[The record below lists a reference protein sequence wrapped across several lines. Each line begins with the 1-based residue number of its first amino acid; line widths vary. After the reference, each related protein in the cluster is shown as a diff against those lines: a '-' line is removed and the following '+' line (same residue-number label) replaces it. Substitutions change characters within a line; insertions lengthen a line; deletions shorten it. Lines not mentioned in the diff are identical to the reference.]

1 MERQPDFNKY
11 IGIPYKPAGR
21 DVTGTDCYG
30 LVRLVQKEQFGIELP
45 SFDTEYDG
53 NDEARLEELIK
64 QYKEGWEQIDKPEAG
79 SVVLFSVLGYESHIG
94 IAVDSES
101 FLHVRENM
109 DSVIEPFSTSRWNKR
124 IVGHFKYSEKAAAN
138 LTAIP
143 HPLKTETYTIPV
155 PVGTTV
161 AKLVESINKEYNVE
175 PELKSRIYVAING
188 VPVKQE
194 DWETKVIGK
203 DDVITYRTLPGK
215 GVVRTLAVLALAVF
229 APYVAGLAEFAY
241 MGTAAATI
249 GGATAVYGLTYAAVM
264 VGGMALVDKI
274 APIRPPAEPT
284 DPGSSERQLMV
295 NSGQN
300 QANPY
305 GAIPVVLGKVR
316 MTAQLAS
323 KNYLTF
329 ENERDSYLSM
339 LLYWGYGPL
348 EITEASYKFG
358 EVPVAN
364 FDNKTIITLDRK
376 TEPTATQLEQ
386 FDAIYGKDVDQV
398 VTNQELVCDGNPEV
412 AVTPGPWFEASTT
425 QAVDTVSVSLHFPQ
439 GLRKV
444 KAQGSDAG
452 SSYGTPVN
460 LRIERS
466 SDGTNWT
473 LVEAFNASQ
482 TVTRQVDSYGTYVDP
497 VTGQVTFTINPIT
510 YNEPLAKKDA
520 FTITKTYSRFTFS
533 LGSNAFKYIR
543 VRRETGD
550 NVEDNPDWRY
560 YHQVVLHNV
569 AFTTNTKPAI
579 DPPNCKIAK
588 TVIKIKASD
597 QLNGSVEGFNAIV
610 QTIAPVWNGTDW
622 NTQAP
627 TSNPASLMIYVLTH
641 PANPRRKTLNNIDL
655 TNLANFYNYCQTKGF
670 EYNAVLGS
678 QRSLLDVLRDICA
691 AGRGS
696 PALKDGKWSVTIDE
710 PKAQIVQMFTPHNSW
725 GFEGVK
731 NLPDIPHGLRVRYY
745 DQDQSY
751 QEAEIIVYNTGYSE
765 ANASL
770 FESITLPGVTKKSS
784 VIDHARWHMA
794 QAKLRPEVYSF
805 NADIEYIVANRGDR
819 VKVMHDVPMW
829 GLGSGRVKNRI
840 SSTVLELDEPVPMEA
855 GKNYMLRIRS
865 KTGAMITRNL
875 VAATA
880 DGYYDEVTLTVSTT
894 QAEADALDL
903 FMFGENQQEGQD
915 LLIISVE
922 PTSSKSARITC
933 VDYGV
938 TDTYNIFTDYLTLTE
953 NVVFESQITLPG
965 SIQINA
971 FGDKKP
977 TITNF
982 LSDESVMD
990 IVSKGV
996 FRYNINVAYVNA
1008 FNLPANTTAVQAE
1021 YDLSTATDNTATK
1034 TVQVE
1039 YVKGSLNIP
1048 DVIEGETYKIR
1059 LRYISNDGRTS
1070 QWTAYQNHTVVGKRS
1085 QPAGVTGFVA
1095 NAEYATGQ
1103 LKLSWQPNQEPD
1115 IKGYEVRSNTNFG
1128 TNAGLVFSGE
1138 VTECFAA
1145 ASAAPGQAI
1154 TYYICA
1160 YDYFGNYSRTVTE
1173 VAWTYPAIQNVGG
1186 VTATFEDTALTAATV
1201 TLDWLQPGTTFAVDY
1216 YEVQYD
1222 AVVKQVKAS
1231 VITLPANWLG
1241 NRSFSIKVVDING
1254 NISTGAV
1261 TNVTKLPPD
1270 SPSNYR
1276 SQVID
1281 NTVMLFWKLPDKT
1294 TLPIDHTLL
1303 KKGATWNTAA
1313 VIGQKSGEFT
1323 TVDELESG
1331 NFTYW
1336 IAVVDTDG
1344 NASNPISLTTQVA
1357 EPPDFEFFGEFS
1369 ANFNTGTKFNAV
1381 LENGTVVMPVKTT
1394 ETWEQHFTTNSWTTP
1409 QNQISAGYPIYVQP
1423 ANTTGY
1429 YEEVFDYGTILAS
1442 SKITLNYTGTSF
1454 GNVDLVA
1461 SIAISSDGVNY
1472 TTYAGV
1478 VNIFAT
1484 NFRYVKVRITANS
1497 NPNTELYR
1505 LESIEVRLDAKKKND
1520 SLTVTALA
1528 SDSLGTIVNF
1538 TKEFIDVQSLIATP
1552 RGTTALTAVVDFQD
1566 AVLSATYS
1574 ISSNSCTVNYNGHG
1588 FVAGQ
1593 KIRLAFSS
1601 GTGVNGIYSIVSATT
1616 NSFTVAMTAANSSG
1630 ACLVYPESCRVYVYN
1645 TSGTRVTAD
1654 VSVAITG
1661 Y

>member
-21 DVTGTDCYG
+21 DVTGIDCWG

-175 PELKSRIYVAING
+175 PELKSSIYVAING
-188 VPVKQE
+188 IPIKQE

-215 GVVRTLAVLALAVF
+215 GVVRTLAVLALAVV
-229 APYVAGLAEFAY
+229 APYLATQALGAAAGAIGAAGGTIGAGLGAAIY
-241 MGTAAATI
+241 YGTQ
-249 GGATAVYGLTYAAVM
+249 AAVFI
-264 VGGMALVDKI
+264 GGMALIDKI

-295 NSGQN
+295 NGGQN

-412 AVTPGPWFEASTT
+412 ISRTLTPTVSVDDFGNTYAGFSFTRDLVVAGQTFVATFNTATPAVNWILTNSSRVSIQSTTYPTSNQVKVEGTVIEPGSGIFEARLRLTHIDGVSTVTAQAVTRGVEPGSWFEASTA

-439 GLRKV
+439 GLRRIV
-444 KAQGSDAG
+444 AQGDGAG
-452 SSYGTPVN
+452 NSEGVSVQFSVQ
-460 LRIERS
+460 RS
-466 SDGTNWT
+466 SDGVTWT
-473 LVEAFNASQ
+473 AL
-482 TVTRQVDSYGTYVDP
+482 DSFSISG
-497 VTGQVTFTINPIT
+497 I
-510 YNEPLAKKDA
+510 KKDA
-520 FTITKTYSRFTFS
+520 FTTVKTYSRFNISADTDALKF
-533 LGSNAFKYIR
+533 IR

-550 NVEDNPDWRY
+550 NIEDNPNYKY
-560 YHQVVLHNV
+560 YSQAVLHNV
-569 AFTTNTKPAI
+569 AFTTNSKPAI

-655 TNLANFYNYCQTKGF
+655 ANLGHFYNYCQTKGF

-805 NADIEYIVANRGDR
+805 NADIEYIVSNRGDR
-819 VKVMHDVPMW
+819 VKKMHGVPMW
-829 GLGSGRVKNRI
+829 GLGSGRIKNRI

-880 DGYYDEVTLTVSTT
+880 DGYYDEVTLTASTT

-953 NVVFESQITLPG
+953 NIVFESQITLPG

-971 FGDKKP
+971 FGEKKP
-977 TITNF
+977 TIT
-982 LSDESVMD
+982 LMRSDETVMQRSTTGSLQSV
-990 IVSKGV
+990 
-996 FRYNINVAYVNA
+996 INVSYLNA
-1008 FNLPANTTAVQAE
+1008 FNLPPNTVQVHAE
-1021 YDLSTATDNTATK
+1021 YDISAATDNTNVR
-1034 TVQVE
+1034 TVVVD
-1039 YVKGSLNIP
+1039 YIKGSIVLP
-1048 DVIEGETYKIR
+1048 DVVDGEEYKVR
-1059 LRYISNDGRTS
+1059 LRYVSNDGRVGL
-1070 QWTAYQNHTVVGKRS
+1070 WTAYTNHVVVGKTTPP
-1085 QPAGVTGFVA
+1085 PAFDYVDVETTDDGTRQYYFGYFEG
-1095 NAEYATGQ
+1095 NKPIDWKGAEIRYSAD
-1103 LKLSWQPNQEPD
+1103 LNE
-1115 IKGYEVRSNTNFG
+1115 TNFNKMIPLQNTTTFYTG
-1128 TNAGLVFSGE
+1128 SPVELSIPQEGVWRFAFRAIDTSDLVSAPSFIDVSLGKQRGE
-1138 VTECFAA
+1138 AVIGYFDDQTDNW
-1145 ASAAPGQAI
+1145 PGQKTNLILESTTNLPQYLVGAED
-1154 TYYICA
+1154 CA
-1160 YDYFGNYSRTVTE
+1160 
-1173 VAWTYPAIQNVGG
+1173 
-1186 VTATFEDTALTAATV
+1186 
-1201 TLDWLQPGTTFAVDY
+1201 FAVDDWTTPLDFDSWESFDNNTSNCY
-1216 YEVQYD
+1216 KWGGLSTWDTWMGTRWLGAYPAT
-1222 AVVKQVKAS
+1222 AVYVSPIRDLGRLSTGEFRYRVSSDGQTLLEIQTSVDGLSWSDWFVPSSLTTTRYLRVRVTLTADTSEPLVALFALSYNLSLRLSQEDVKDLDISTLTGANRIGVGD
-1231 VITLPANWLG
+1231 VRVPLPAPYAYIQKIIAN
-1241 NRSFSIKVVDING
+1241 
-1254 NISTGAV
+1254 
-1261 TNVTKLPPD
+1261 
-1270 SPSNYR
+1270 
-1276 SQVID
+1276 VID
-1281 NTVMLFWKLPDKT
+1281 NSTGSWSIQIIDKDLSGWRFQFKLNGILTDP
-1294 TLPIDHTLL
+1294 
-1303 KKGATWNTAA
+1303 N
-1313 VIGQKSGEFT
+1313 S
-1323 TVDELESG
+1323 VDFYIE
-1331 NFTYW
+1331 
-1336 IAVVDTDG
+1336 
-1344 NASNPISLTTQVA
+1344 
-1357 EPPDFEFFGEFS
+1357 
-1369 ANFNTGTKFNAV
+1369 GTK
-1381 LENGTVVMPVKTT
+1381 L
-1394 ETWEQHFTTNSWTTP
+1394 
-1409 QNQISAGYPIYVQP
+1409 
-1423 ANTTGY
+1423 
-1429 YEEVFDYGTILAS
+1429 
-1442 SKITLNYTGTSF
+1442 
-1454 GNVDLVA
+1454 
-1461 SIAISSDGVNY
+1461 
-1472 TTYAGV
+1472 
-1478 VNIFAT
+1478 
-1484 NFRYVKVRITANS
+1484 
-1497 NPNTELYR
+1497 
-1505 LESIEVRLDAKKKND
+1505 
-1520 SLTVTALA
+1520 
-1528 SDSLGTIVNF
+1528 
-1538 TKEFIDVQSLIATP
+1538 
-1552 RGTTALTAVVDFQD
+1552 
-1566 AVLSATYS
+1566 
-1574 ISSNSCTVNYNGHG
+1574 
-1588 FVAGQ
+1588 
-1593 KIRLAFSS
+1593 
-1601 GTGVNGIYSIVSATT
+1601 
-1616 NSFTVAMTAANSSG
+1616 
-1630 ACLVYPESCRVYVYN
+1630 
-1645 TSGTRVTAD
+1645 
-1654 VSVAITG
+1654 
-1661 Y
+1661 

>member
-21 DVTGTDCYG
+21 DVTGIDCYG

-215 GVVRTLAVLALAVF
+215 GVVRTLAVLALAVL
-229 APYVAGLAEFAY
+229 APHLAGLAEFAY

-264 VGGMALVDKI
+264 VGGMALIDKI

-295 NSGQN
+295 NGGQN

-348 EITEASYKFG
+348 SIDRDSYKFG
-358 EVPVAN
+358 DVSVDN
-364 FDNKTIITLDRK
+364 FSDKIIKTQDRIVEFTP
-376 TEPTATQLEQ
+376 TEIAE

-398 VTNQELVCDGNPEV
+398 VLNQELVCDGNPELGGGGAYTITGVYDSTTDQTVISRSFSRKEIIWDQPFEAIFTVTGGASTWADSCLRV
-412 AVTPGPWFEASTT
+412 ADLVRTNLSATQVRITGRLQPGGLVGGPAVVALIKAGNNVPVSGEISLTTGPTVVKTVSSYYDAETDYTKSEFAFSSTDVRYGQNFEAVFTVNSSTDWIVNASGASNVILTKPSSTTVKVTGALRPSPDTLITIQKRGSHPLPTGTATAKPISPGPWFLSTT
-425 QAVDTVSVSLHFPQ
+425 TQSVDSVGISLHFPQ
-439 GLRKV
+439 GLRRIV
-444 KAQGSDAG
+444 TQGDGAG
-452 SSYGTPVN
+452 GSEGANCIISVQ
-460 LRIERS
+460 RS
-466 SDGTNWT
+466 SDGINWT
-473 LVEAFNASQ
+473 NVDTFNAAP
-482 TVTRQVDSYGTYVDP
+482 TVDRQVTQPAGWVWNPTGGDEGNGRMELVFRTTTIQEP
-497 VTGQVTFTINPIT
+497 V
-510 YNEPLAKKDA
+510 AKKDA
-520 FTITKTYSRFTFS
+520 FTITKSYNRFTDN
-533 LGSNAFKYIR
+533 LDSNAFKYVR

-550 NVEDNPDWRY
+550 NTEDNSSYRY
-560 YHQVVLHNV
+560 YHQAILHNV

-588 TVIKIKASD
+588 TAIKIKASD

-622 NTQAP
+622 NTQAA

-770 FESITLPGVTKKSS
+770 FESITLPGVTKKSL

-840 SSTVLELDEPVPMEA
+840 SNTVLELDEPVPMEV
-855 GKNYMLRIRS
+855 GKNYMLRTRS
-865 KTGAMITRNL
+865 KTGAMITRSI
-875 VAATA
+875 VVATA
-880 DGYYDEVTLTVSTT
+880 DGYYDEITLTASTT

-965 SIQINA
+965 SIQVNA

-977 TITNF
+977 TITF
-982 LSDESVMD
+982 MRSDETVMQRSTTGSLQSV
-990 IVSKGV
+990 
-996 FRYNINVAYVNA
+996 INVSYLNA
-1008 FNLPANTTAVQAE
+1008 SNLPPNTVQVHAE
-1021 YDLSTATDNTATK
+1021 YDISAATDNTNVR
-1034 TVQVE
+1034 TVVVD
-1039 YVKGSLNIP
+1039 YIKGNIVLP
-1048 DVIEGETYKIR
+1048 DVVDGEEYKVR
-1059 LRYISNDGRTS
+1059 LRYVSNDGRVGL
-1070 QWTAYQNHTVVGKRS
+1070 WTDYTNHVVVGKTTPPPVFDYVDVETTEDGTR
-1085 QPAGVTGFVA
+1085 QYYFGYFEGNKPIDWKG
-1095 NAEYATGQ
+1095 AEIRYSAD
-1103 LKLSWQPNQEPD
+1103 LNE
-1115 IKGYEVRSNTNFG
+1115 TNFSKMIP
-1128 TNAGLVFSGE
+1128 L
-1138 VTECFAA
+1138 
-1145 ASAAPGQAI
+1145 
-1154 TYYICA
+1154 
-1160 YDYFGNYSRTVTE
+1160 
-1173 VAWTYPAIQNVGG
+1173 QN
-1186 VTATFEDTALTAATV
+1186 T
-1201 TLDWLQPGTTFAVDY
+1201 TTFYTGSPVELSIPQEGVWRFAFRSIDTSDLVSAPVFID
-1216 YEVQYD
+1216 V
-1222 AVVKQVKAS
+1222 S
-1231 VITLPANWLG
+1231 LG
-1241 NRSFSIKVVDING
+1241 KPMG
-1254 NISTGAV
+1254 E
-1261 TNVTKLPPD
+1261 
-1270 SPSNYR
+1270 
-1276 SQVID
+1276 
-1281 NTVMLFWKLPDKT
+1281 
-1294 TLPIDHTLL
+1294 
-1303 KKGATWNTAA
+1303 A
-1313 VIGQKSGEFT
+1313 VIGYFDEQTEGWPGQKTNLMLESVTNLPDYLLGAGDYVWTSPVSWDNWQSVNRWTGVYPSTATYVSPVRDIGRLVTGEFRYR
-1323 TVDELESG
+1323 L
-1331 NFTYW
+1331 
-1336 IAVVDTDG
+1336 
-1344 NASNPISLTTQVA
+1344 
-1357 EPPDFEFFGEFS
+1357 
-1369 ANFNTGTKFNAV
+1369 
-1381 LENGTVVMPVKTT
+1381 
-1394 ETWEQHFTTNSWTTP
+1394 
-1409 QNQISAGYPIYVQP
+1409 
-1423 ANTTGY
+1423 
-1429 YEEVFDYGTILAS
+1429 
-1442 SKITLNYTGTSF
+1442 
-1454 GNVDLVA
+1454 
-1461 SIAISSDGVNY
+1461 SSDGETLVEIQTSTDGVAWSAWFVPSSVF
-1472 TTYAGV
+1472 TT
-1478 VNIFAT
+1478 
-1484 NFRYVKVRITANS
+1484 RYLR
-1497 NPNTELYR
+1497 
-1505 LESIEVRLDAKKKND
+1505 
-1520 SLTVTALA
+1520 
-1528 SDSLGTIVNF
+1528 
-1538 TKEFIDVQSLIATP
+1538 
-1552 RGTTALTAVVDFQD
+1552 
-1566 AVLSATYS
+1566 
-1574 ISSNSCTVNYNGHG
+1574 
-1588 FVAGQ
+1588 
-1593 KIRLAFSS
+1593 
-1601 GTGVNGIYSIVSATT
+1601 
-1616 NSFTVAMTAANSSG
+1616 
-1630 ACLVYPESCRVYVYN
+1630 
-1645 TSGTRVTAD
+1645 TRVTLTAD
-1654 VSVAITG
+1654 DSEPIVALFAFSYSLSLRLSSEDINDLDISTLTGANRIGVGDVRVPLSSPYAYIQKIIANVVDSSAGAWSVQIIDKNLSGWRFQFKLDGVLTDPNLVDFYIEG
-1661 Y
+1661 TKI